1 MWGYGFGTLATAT
14 WRHGQF
20 VMHRLSRTVWEI
32 LPHMD
37 IVGWG
42 YFGVGVRRWPRSSL
56 LRGSWRRPSTYQ
68 GGRRR
73 RPSLLGVVCRRLPII
88 WAGRRRW
95 PRPAVSPWSSL
106 TPPAHLPGRAAAAT
120 AVSPRGSLAPP
131 TYLSGRAAASTAV
144 SPRGILTPPTNLPG
158 QAAAAKAV
166 SPQGI
171 LALPAHLMEWV
182 AGAWRR
188 PPIYWS
194 GQRRPRLSLLRSTNP
209 GKDTTSGGRTRKSL
223 FVFGVWVSGK
233 VGKRLGVA
241 ADN

>member
-1 MWGYGFGTLATAT
+1 M
-14 WRHGQF
+14 
-20 VMHRLSRTVWEI
+20 
-32 LPHMD
+32 
-37 IVGWG
+37 
-42 YFGVGVRRWPRSSL
+42 
-56 LRGSWRRPSTYQ
+56 
-68 GGRRR
+68 
-73 RPSLLGVVCRRLPII
+73 
-88 WAGRRRW
+88 
-95 PRPAVSPWSSL
+95 

-188 PPIYWS
+188 PPICWS

-209 GKDTTSGGRTRKSL
+209 GKDTTSGGRTRKKSICI
-223 FVFGVWVSGK
+223 W
-233 VGKRLGVA
+233 RLGVWEGGQTPRGCRRQLTR
-241 ADN
+241 DCPGTHGRD